1 MMDIFDTSSSLDYED
16 NDTSNGVD
24 YDELVLRG
32 REAGWPEP
40 FTIEIKSRCDCCG
53 QKILIKLKK
62 YYKITVDVEREIKIA
77 KNLRWNRKLNYYKKY

>member
-32 REAGWPEP
+32 REAGWPSP
-40 FTIEIKSRCDCCG
+40 ISLTIKGRCDSCG
-53 QKILIKLKK
+53 QKIPIKLKK
-62 YYKITVDVEREIKIA
+62 YYKITIDVNSIIEQA
-77 KNLRWNRKLNYYKKY
+77 KNLRLNRKFNPWMR